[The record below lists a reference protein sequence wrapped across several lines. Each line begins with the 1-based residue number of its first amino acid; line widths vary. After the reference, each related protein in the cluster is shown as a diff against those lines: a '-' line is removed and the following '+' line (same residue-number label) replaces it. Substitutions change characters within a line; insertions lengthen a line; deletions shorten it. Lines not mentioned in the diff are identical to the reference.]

1 MPDYKDPSQQP
12 ANPLG
17 AYAAQAKESL
27 SQREKEAHALVKAAN
42 SMQKLIENMDGG
54 GATVVSAED
63 IEVTLDYNRQ
73 LWALFY
79 EKAEEQLQKAPDAL
93 SQNIISLGNFVF
105 MRSRQISKETNRE
118 VQKHL
123 FSILV
128 DINRQIA
135 TGLFSAR

>member
-1 MPDYKDPSQQP
+1 
-12 ANPLG
+12 LG

-42 SMQKLIENMDGG
+42 SMQKLVENMDGA
-54 GATVVSAED
+54 GAADVSAED

-79 EKAEEQLQKAPDAL
+79 EKAEEQLEKAPDAL

-105 MRSRQISKETNRE
+105 MRSRQISKETNRDA
-118 VQKHL
+118 QKRL

>member
-1 MPDYKDPSQQP
+1 
-12 ANPLG
+12 LG

>member
-1 MPDYKDPSQQP
+1 MPDYKDPSHRP

-42 SMQKLIENMDGG
+42 SMQKLIENMDGD